1 MHLTTSSSQTP
12 YGRLELITFSELLRI
27 CYRYLNVTMFLNR
40 QPSLMVRSTIAWPQ
54 RSMSYSAAAQ
64 VERDGSEHQR
74 PRTGRPGG
82 HEDGM
87 LR

>member
-1 MHLTTSSSQTP
+1 M
-12 YGRLELITFSELLRI
+12 
-27 CYRYLNVTMFLNR
+27 
-40 QPSLMVRSTIAWPQ
+40 MVRSTIAWPQ

-87 LR
+87 L